1 MWRVFKLVHRF
12 AAVFV
17 DLPVDLWQ
25 EQHIWHWMDGEQSRA
40 MVVEII
46 KGKWKSHSVAIVIEF
61 YSAIFSLLLFLS
73 LLFWYFLCLI
83 RSFWFI
89 SVCPFSLPHSWSNYG
104 FAEKRVSF
112 VASPFQWEALHATDY
127 YHLNVG
133 FSFTVFHF
141 NHPLLEDRT
150 LKRLGKTMPAYIRH
164 DFLSHGNIHKAIEQ
178 ANGSPWK
185 FFHFRF
191 PSIYQRNRSRT
202 QQL

>member
-1 MWRVFKLVHRF
+1 MEKPQCCHCYWILLRHIFPFALPLFAILVFSVPHPELLIHLC
-12 AAVFV
+12 
-17 DLPVDLWQ
+17 LPV
-25 EQHIWHWMDGEQSRA
+25 
-40 MVVEII
+40 
-46 KGKWKSHSVAIVIEF
+46 F
-61 YSAIFSLLLFLS
+61 
-73 LLFWYFLCLI
+73 
-83 RSFWFI
+83 
-89 SVCPFSLPHSWSNYG
+89 CPIHGSNYG

-112 VASPFQWEALHATDY
+112 VASPFQWKALHATDY

-150 LKRLGKTMPAYIRH
+150 LKRRGKTKPVYIRH

-191 PSIYQRNRSRT
+191 PFIYQRNRSRT